1 MATAD
6 EEKFKIPLFDGTT
19 FSNWKF
25 RIETLLK
32 EHDLLDVVRRK
43 YMKIVI
49 VNAED
54 DAETRAEKERILEN
68 LRKKDRKCKS
78 LIIQRVLDSH
88 LEYVKDKETAYEI
101 WVTLSEIFERKGIA
115 TSVAENFAHDE
126 IRHIV
131 GLDDIA
137 FSYIRQLGSGT
148 SFNWSYSGRNRYSLP
163 FIINIAG
170 WIWCCGN
177 CSRDIID
184 RQINVEFH
192 EKSSTP
198 WGIETSWI
206 WKEITEWFTVIIRF
220 RSSNESWEWEKLHVQ
235 MLFMWRDWTQTIWL

>member
-54 DAETRAEKERILEN
+54 DAKTRAEKERILEN

-170 WIWCCGN
+170 
-177 CSRDIID
+177 
-184 RQINVEFH
+184 
-192 EKSSTP
+192 
-198 WGIETSWI
+198 
-206 WKEITEWFTVIIRF
+206 
-220 RSSNESWEWEKLHVQ
+220 
-235 MLFMWRDWTQTIWL
+235 